1 MQATRI
7 DIFTI
12 ITYLFMALLIFGR
25 TKKALYK
32 ERFLSGTNNRVSA
45 YSRAY
50 WKTIICL
57 VIILTFVATFRMVG
71 TDIGGRDT
79 LNYIN
84 EFLQSSNME
93 MSTDFLSEWLFSA
106 YLIFIRYF
114 TDNYRWFFFFSYL
127 FIAWTY
133 FLYIKKYG
141 STYYSSIP
149 YLLLAWAFVKNFS
162 SVRTGIAV
170 ALITIALVYIE
181 KKKILSLILMI
192 ASIFVHRMS
201 LLFIFVY
208 LFYYL
213 FKKYGLKISKLK
225 LAIFIAI
232 FISISVIAATRLQE
246 IVSKFSIL
254 NSTDLWYLLH
264 NKGNT
269 LLEVWPMWF
278 AHVLLLM
285 AYLCVSRFETKE
297 SKQKIASVK
306 TIFMFDIIIL
316 PMALTLGMYRAN
328 EYFFVNRM
336 ILWGYVVSLG
346 QHYFADNSKKV
357 YKTMILLLFVFWF
370 VFRLISEGY
379 DLGIMY
385 YRFAL

>member
-1 MQATRI
+1 
-7 DIFTI
+7 
-12 ITYLFMALLIFGR
+12 
-25 TKKALYK
+25 
-32 ERFLSGTNNRVSA
+32 
-45 YSRAY
+45 
-50 WKTIICL
+50 
-57 VIILTFVATFRMVG
+57 
-71 TDIGGRDT
+71 
-79 LNYIN
+79 
-84 EFLQSSNME
+84 
-93 MSTDFLSEWLFSA
+93 
-106 YLIFIRYF
+106 
-114 TDNYRWFFFFSYL
+114 
-127 FIAWTY
+127 
-133 FLYIKKYG
+133 
-141 STYYSSIP
+141 
-149 YLLLAWAFVKNFS
+149 
-162 SVRTGIAV
+162 
-170 ALITIALVYIE
+170 
-181 KKKILSLILMI
+181 MI

-357 YKTMILLLFVFWF
+357 YKTMILL
-370 VFRLISEGY
+370 
-379 DLGIMY
+379 
-385 YRFAL
+385 